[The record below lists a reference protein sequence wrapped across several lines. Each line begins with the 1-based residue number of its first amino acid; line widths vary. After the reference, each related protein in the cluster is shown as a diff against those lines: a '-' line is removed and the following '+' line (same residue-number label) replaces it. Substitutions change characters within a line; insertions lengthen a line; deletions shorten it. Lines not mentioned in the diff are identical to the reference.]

1 MREFN
6 HWKERQ
12 DAILRQQRK
21 EDRMSYIIAI
31 IAAAIIM
38 FWVV

>member
-12 DAILRQQRK
+12 DAILRQQRR
-21 EDRMSYIIAI
+21 EDRVSYLIAI
-31 IAAAIIM
+31 VGAAIILLL
-38 FWVV
+38 VV